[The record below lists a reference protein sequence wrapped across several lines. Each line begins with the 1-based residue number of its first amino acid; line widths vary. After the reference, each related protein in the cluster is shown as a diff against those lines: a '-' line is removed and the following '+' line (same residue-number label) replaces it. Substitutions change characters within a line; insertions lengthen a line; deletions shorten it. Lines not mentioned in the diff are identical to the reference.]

1 MESDDLISGAKLEGY
16 IRDGGSS
23 DHEEEDLEEGAEL
36 REYAR
41 SLGLDPHLDRDL
53 LWVAKEAFTAP
64 LPTGWTDHVDS
75 EGRLY
80 FCNQVTQESSWF
92 HPTDLV
98 FQEIIELVKAL
109 RSEHPPPTEARRS
122 AALHD
127 HLVLAHRDAQAAPG
141 EGARGLDLVSAIS
154 EFVEDAS
161 RKALELPL
169 GLSAD
174 QRKRAKALVEQHSG
188 FKCESY
194 GFGAERRI
202 HIFRENGAP
211 KDKHELPSR
220 VVEEDHAENVEFT
233 FGPTDN
239 LEIPKVGD

>member
-98 FQEIIELVKAL
+98 FQEIIELV
-109 RSEHPPPTEARRS
+109 
-122 AALHD
+122 
-127 HLVLAHRDAQAAPG
+127 
-141 EGARGLDLVSAIS
+141 SAIS